1 MALWKPKKIIFIGS
15 QNPLLKVLAKENET
29 EVISSISFLESLS
42 MRFLPDL
49 IVAEMLS
56 RDDIMQIRKTERFA
70 FIPILITTEKFTEE
84 EIKAVIPF
92 PNILMCNSIIS
103 IHDDFIKHLKEI
115 MAKSKSMLSAKTGA
129 IVKKAVC
136 YIDINMGKKFS
147 RKEISQ
153 KTGTDEDYLTK
164 VFRLEM
170 GLGLW
175 DYINILRLEEARNL
189 LVYTGLSIK
198 EIAERCGFT
207 SDAYF
212 CNCFRKHYKI
222 SPGDARNNKI

>member
-49 IVAEMLS
+49 IVAEALS
-56 RDDIMQIRKTERFA
+56 SDDIMQIRKTEKFA
-70 FIPILITTEKFTEE
+70 FIPILITAEKFTDEE
-84 EIKAVIPF
+84 TLAVLPF
-92 PNILMCNSIIS
+92 PNILICNSTIS
-103 IHDDFIKHLKEI
+103 MHDEFISHLKKI
-115 MAKSKSMLSAKTGA
+115 MTKSKSMLPAKTAA
-129 IVKKAVC
+129 IVKKTVC
-136 YIDINMGKKFS
+136 YIDRNMGGKFS
-147 RKEISQ
+147 RKEISRE
-153 KTGTDEDYLTK
+153 TGTDEDYLTK

-207 SDAYF
+207 TDAYF
-212 CNCFRKHYKI
+212 CNCFRKRYKI
-222 SPGDARNNKI
+222 SPGDARNNRT

>member
-1 MALWKPKKIIFIGS
+1 
-15 QNPLLKVLAKENET
+15 
-29 EVISSISFLESLS
+29 
-42 MRFLPDL
+42 
-49 IVAEMLS
+49 
-56 RDDIMQIRKTERFA
+56 
-70 FIPILITTEKFTEE
+70 
-84 EIKAVIPF
+84 
-92 PNILMCNSIIS
+92 
-103 IHDDFIKHLKEI
+103 
-115 MAKSKSMLSAKTGA
+115 
-129 IVKKAVC
+129 
-136 YIDINMGKKFS
+136 
-147 RKEISQ
+147 
-153 KTGTDEDYLTK
+153 
-164 VFRLEM
+164 M